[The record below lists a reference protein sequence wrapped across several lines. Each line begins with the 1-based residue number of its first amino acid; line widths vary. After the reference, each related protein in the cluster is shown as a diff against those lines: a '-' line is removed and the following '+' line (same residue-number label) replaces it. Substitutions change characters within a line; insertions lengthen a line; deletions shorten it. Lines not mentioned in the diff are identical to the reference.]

1 MALRASSG
9 PTQST
14 RSLTTGAPLDIS
26 AKVENTAGE
35 PAELALVLEDAK
47 HPMTFAPERIVV
59 PPKTRERV
67 TFTWTAALPEGT
79 DALTYRGKL
88 VLRSVGDGKAVGSAP
103 LDVYVSR

>member
-14 RSLTTGAPLDIS
+14 RSLKAGEALVIS

-35 PAELALVLEDAK
+35 PAELELVLDDAK
-47 HPMTFAPERIVV
+47 HPMTFAPTRVTV
-59 PPKTRERV
+59 APKTRERV
-67 TFTWTAALPEGT
+67 AFTWSAALPEGT

-88 VLRSVGDGKAVGSAP
+88 VLRAAPDGKVVGSAP